1 MYDVATRSSSI
12 SSDEALEGT
21 RSRRL
26 LQGRV
31 VDAADTYSS
40 GGGSESGGDSEA
52 RLHADVRR
60 RYKRIL
66 KSKGTREERIDVSR
80 HVRRYDH
87 CFGSAVGGWV
97 GWWVGRWL
105 DRVPV
110 DASLSIVWGA
120 SMHSSRVDVFCRGV
134 PFANREWSPVWLE
147 LTGFI
152 AHLIP
157 SSPPPFS
164 K

>member
-87 CFGSAVGGWV
+87 CFGSAVGSGLV
-97 GWWVGRWL
+97 GG
-105 DRVPV
+105 
-110 DASLSIVWGA
+110 
-120 SMHSSRVDVFCRGV
+120 
-134 PFANREWSPVWLE
+134 E
-147 LTGFI
+147 
-152 AHLIP
+152 
-157 SSPPPFS
+157 
-164 K
+164 

>member
-1 MYDVATRSSSI
+1 M
-12 SSDEALEGT
+12 
-21 RSRRL
+21 
-26 LQGRV
+26 
-31 VDAADTYSS
+31 
-40 GGGSESGGDSEA
+40 
-52 RLHADVRR
+52 
-60 RYKRIL
+60 
-66 KSKGTREERIDVSR
+66 
-80 HVRRYDH
+80 
-87 CFGSAVGGWV
+87 
-97 GWWVGRWL
+97 GRWL

-157 SSPPPFS
+157 SSPPPFPNNVGAQTRYS
-164 K
+164 AVIDEMQQDKLKDRIAAMRRKGERLGACLPILSFAF